1 MKINKEYFI
10 AADNK
15 YIGQWF
21 ISLEDKLM
29 DVFKPYMAPIV
40 RLKVAH
46 NGPFK
51 IVGVLDNKA
60 EKIKGKSQANG
71 VDSELKHQRELPPDD
86 DEENKNSS
94 DDEKHLDTWA

>member
-1 MKINKEYFI
+1 
-10 AADNK
+10 
-15 YIGQWF
+15 
-21 ISLEDKLM
+21 M

-60 EKIKGKSQANG
+60 EKIKGKSLANQI
-71 VDSELKHQRELPPDD
+71 DSELKEKSARNLSEESGQNAEA
-86 DEENKNSS
+86 DENEQ
-94 DDEKHLDTWA
+94 DHLDTWA

>member
-1 MKINKEYFI
+1 
-10 AADNK
+10 
-15 YIGQWF
+15 
-21 ISLEDKLM
+21 M

-60 EKIKGKSQANG
+60 EKIKGKSAANQI
-71 VDSELKHQRELPPDD
+71 DSELKDKRDLPAN
-86 DEENKNSS
+86 DEEDKKES
-94 DDEKHLDTWA
+94 DEQEHLDTWA